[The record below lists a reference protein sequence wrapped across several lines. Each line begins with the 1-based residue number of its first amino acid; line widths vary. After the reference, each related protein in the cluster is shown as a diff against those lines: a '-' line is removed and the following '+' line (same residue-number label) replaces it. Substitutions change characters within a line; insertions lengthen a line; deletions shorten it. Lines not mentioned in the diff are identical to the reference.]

1 MEDSVILGIFM
12 GSATAAI
19 LTSYVY
25 IIKTFF
31 DEVNGTLREVQDA
44 DKKKT
49 NFLKTKVKLTIISTT
64 FISILKFRTRT
75 TLKFF
80 LDIFNHFLIGRS
92 TPEEK
97 NGDSNEKIFEFSSV
111 RFEISHLMYY
121 E

>member
-1 MEDSVILGIFM
+1 MEDSVILVIFM

-31 DEVNGTLREVQDA
+31 DEVNGS
-44 DKKKT
+44 K
-49 NFLKTKVKLTIISTT
+49 FLLE
-64 FISILKFRTRT
+64 
-75 TLKFF
+75 
-80 LDIFNHFLIGRS
+80 IFKIFWIGRS
-92 TPEEK
+92 ALEEK

-121 E
+121 Q